1 MKNSLLDEVSLR
13 LPVKISYKVI
23 EDFLKKKMIG
33 EKISQEKNGKS
44 TDYAEIQDIEISSS
58 SEEGYDLAINL
69 KLQTLTTL
77 FKNRKLDLLLHAKLD
92 FDETGQLISVKKYNL
107 DGKSRNWL
115 LDNLLEGLSNT
126 LLYNSIIRKMR
137 VDLSPHIKEQL
148 ASVNSKLED
157 DMETAPGVHVSGYIK
172 DFRIVDI
179 IPGSNQFLIGIEIT
193 GHGLIDI
200 RNIGF

>member
-1 MKNSLLDEVSLR
+1 MKSSLLDEVSLR

-58 SEEGYDLAINL
+58 PEEGYDLAINL

-200 RNIGF
+200 RKISF

>member
-58 SEEGYDLAINL
+58 PEEGYDLAINL
-69 KLQTLTTL
+69 KLQILTTL
-77 FKNRKLDLLLHAKLD
+77 FKNRKLNLLLHAKLD

-200 RNIGF
+200 RKIGF

>member
-200 RNIGF
+200 RKIGF